1 MSSSTNL
8 MINLLVLL
16 ALASLLSPAPALCYI
31 HAGEAGS
38 VVRTPNGTPPPP
50 ADAYRTYIV
59 LVDPPPHGA
68 ATDDDGHRRWHES
81 FLPGGRRMDDG
92 ADQARIIRS
101 YTEVFEGFAARL
113 TAAELAGVVSKKPGF
128 VRAFPGRRTLRLM
141 TTHTP
146 EFLGLTRGA
155 GFWRDVAGYGKGVV
169 VGLLDTGVHAAH
181 PSFDD
186 RGVPPPP
193 ARWRGSCAVAATR
206 RCNNKLVGVKS
217 FVDGGGGGDDD
228 VGHGT
233 HTASTAAGNFVA
245 GGASDRG
252 LGAGTAAGIA
262 PGAHVAMYKVCNGS
276 GCDDDA
282 VLAGFDEAMKDGVD
296 VLSVSLGRW
305 SSPPFDEDPIA
316 IAAFSAVAR
325 GITVVC
331 AAGNGGP
338 EPSTVSND
346 APWLLTVA
354 AGSVDRS
361 FSTTVLLGNGELVA
375 GQALAQQPNS
385 STSYYPLLFSEKQPK
400 CNELAGIVGDGV
412 AGHLVVCQSDPV
424 EDESVVS
431 AMMATG
437 AGGVV
442 LINTE
447 SEGYTTVLEDYGPG
461 MVQVTVAGG
470 HNITEY
476 ARSSSSSAGG
486 CKPNATVVF
495 DNTLLSVH
503 PAPTVASFSS
513 RGPSKVAP
521 GVLKPDVLAPGLNI
535 LAAWPPHLQH
545 GGGGGGGGLFKVIS
559 GTSMATPHASG
570 VAALVKSRHPDWSP
584 AAIKSAILTTSDA
597 VDGAGNPILDE
608 HHERATA
615 FLTGAGHINPAR
627 AADPGL
633 VYDIA
638 VADYAGYICALLG
651 DAGLGTIVRNE
662 SLSCGKL
669 DKNKIP
675 EAQLNY
681 PTITVPLPRSS
692 SSAAPPPFTVNR
704 TVTNVGPAR
713 STYTVKLEIPR
724 SLTMRV
730 SPEKLVFS
738 GVGEKK
744 DFSVTVSGGGGGGG
758 EVVEGSLSW
767 VSGKHVVRSP
777 IVAVPQPYLKLGS

>member
-31 HAGEAGS
+31 HAGEASS

-535 LAAWPPHLQH
+535 LAAWPP
-545 GGGGGGGGLFKVIS
+545 
-559 GTSMATPHASG
+559 
-570 VAALVKSRHPDWSP
+570 

-744 DFSVTVSGGGGGGG
+744 GFSVTVSGGGGGGG

>member
-8 MINLLVLL
+8 MINILVLL

-31 HAGEAGS
+31 HPGAAGS
-38 VVRTPNGTPPPP
+38 VVDRPPNGTPP
-50 ADAYRTYIV
+50 AAAYRTYIV
-59 LVDPPPHGA
+59 LVDPPPHGE

-81 FLPGGRRMDDG
+81 FLPSRRTD

-101 YTEVFEGFAARL
+101 YTEVFEGFAAKL
-113 TAAELAGVVSKKPGF
+113 TAAELDGVVSKKPGF
-128 VRAFPGRRTLRLM
+128 VRAFPGQTLRLM

-169 VGLLDTGVHAAH
+169 VGLLDTGVHATH

-186 RGVPPPP
+186 HGVPPPP
-193 ARWRGSCAVAATR
+193 ARWKGSCTGSTARPR

-217 FVDGGGGGDDD
+217 FVDGDGDD

-233 HTASTAAGNFVA
+233 HTAATAAGNFVA

-262 PGAHVAMYKVCNGS
+262 PAAHVAMYKVCNGS
-276 GCDDDA
+276 GCDEDA
-282 VLAGFDEAMKDGVD
+282 ILAGFDEAIKDGVD
-296 VLSVSLGRW
+296 VLSVSLGKW

-331 AAGNGGP
+331 AAGNRGP

-361 FSTTVLLGNGELVA
+361 FSTTVRLGNGELVA

-385 STSYYPLLFSEKQPK
+385 SSSSRSSYPLLFSEKQPK
-400 CNELAGIVGDGV
+400 CNELAGIVGDDV

-424 EDESVVS
+424 EDESIVS

-476 ARSSSSSAGG
+476 ARSSSAGG
-486 CKPNATVVF
+486 SKPNATVVF
-495 DNTLLSVH
+495 DNTLLGVH

-513 RGPSKVAP
+513 RGPSKIVP

-535 LAAWPPHLQH
+535 LAAWPPHLIH
-545 GGGGGGGGLFKVIS
+545 GDGSGGGGGLFKVIS

-584 AAIKSAILTTSDA
+584 AAIKSAILTTSDV
-597 VDGAGNPILDE
+597 VDSAGNPILDE

-633 VYDIA
+633 VYDLA
-638 VADYAGYICALLG
+638 VDDYAGYICALLG
-651 DAGLGTIVRNE
+651 DVGLETVVRRE
-662 SLSCGKL
+662 SLTCGKL
-669 DKNKIP
+669 AKIP

-692 SSAAPPPFTVNR
+692 TARPFTVNR

-724 SLTMRV
+724 SLTVRV

-738 GVGEKK
+738 SVGEKK
-744 DFSVTVSGGGGGGG
+744 GFSVTVSGGGG

-777 IVAVPQPYLKLGS
+777 IVAVPHRTYEASGR